1 MWPVSASS
9 SLLIRLCS
17 LEVSQVSFL
26 ACAFVGAGVGSLAEH
41 ERNKHHS
48 GTGSGSGGNYGS
60 GVGSGTGGQYGA
72 QGTDS
77 FNNPQAPVS
86 QSGAAVYNADGQAV
100 GTGSTSLTP
109 GQSVSTTS
117 GRPSAYDSAANPGS
131 RADTGRTGGGGGVSS
146 HVPGTQSYRDTHGSG
161 NTGTGSDYNSGRGTA
176 SGTNMDYNS
185 GPGSATSGGSSRG
198 GGGGGGLASVIP
210 GTQAYRDKHVR
221 QGDDFEG
228 AGLSQGGGSNTGSG
242 GGSGTHDNNY
252 YEGRNTGS
260 GGVGSGSG
268 HHGHHHGHH
277 GHEHSGAG
285 AAAGQWKLLVLCSWC
300 MQSADAA
307 CECSVSASCKH
318 LVSVLT
324 ASTKQLMNLF
334 SSAKSSGFQ
343 DQSRAALGIVVCH
356 FVHARCYICSC
367 TDRCWLCTLVA
378 EAACV

>member
-1 MWPVSASS
+1 M
-9 SLLIRLCS
+9 
-17 LEVSQVSFL
+17 
-26 ACAFVGAGVGSLAEH
+26 GGLAEH

-48 GTGSGSGGNYGS
+48 GSGM
-60 GVGSGTGGQYGA
+60 GSGTGGQYAA

-131 RADTGRTGGGGGVSS
+131 RADTGRSSGGVSS
-146 HVPGTQSYRDTHGSG
+146 HVPGTQAHRDTHGSG
-161 NTGTGSDYNSGRGTA
+161 TGTGSGSDYNSGRGTA

-277 GHEHSGAG
+277 GHHGHEHAGAG
-285 AAAGQWKLLVLCSWC
+285 AAAGQ
-300 MQSADAA
+300 
-307 CECSVSASCKH
+307 
-318 LVSVLT
+318 
-324 ASTKQLMNLF
+324 
-334 SSAKSSGFQ
+334 
-343 DQSRAALGIVVCH
+343 
-356 FVHARCYICSC
+356 
-367 TDRCWLCTLVA
+367 
-378 EAACV
+378 

>member
-1 MWPVSASS
+1 M
-9 SLLIRLCS
+9 
-17 LEVSQVSFL
+17 
-26 ACAFVGAGVGSLAEH
+26 GGLAEH

-48 GTGSGSGGNYGS
+48 GS
-60 GVGSGTGGQYGA
+60 GVGSGTGSQYGA

-109 GQSVSTTS
+109 GQTVSTTS
-117 GRPSAYDSAANPGS
+117 GRPSAFDSAANPGS
-131 RADTGRTGGGGGVSS
+131 RAETGRSGGGGGGGVST
-146 HVPGTQSYRDTHGSG
+146 HVPGTQSFRDTHGSG
-161 NTGTGSDYNSGRGTA
+161 NTGSGTGTGSDYNAGRGTA

-198 GGGGGGLASVIP
+198 GGGGGLASVVP

-260 GGVGSGSG
+260 GVGSG

-277 GHEHSGAG
+277 GHEHAGAG
-285 AAAGQWKLLVLCSWC
+285 AAAGQWTFLILCIIFEL
-300 MQSADAA
+300 AVYDTTF
-307 CECSVSASCKH
+307 
-318 LVSVLT
+318 L
-324 ASTKQLMNLF
+324 
-334 SSAKSSGFQ
+334 
-343 DQSRAALGIVVCH
+343 
-356 FVHARCYICSC
+356 
-367 TDRCWLCTLVA
+367 
-378 EAACV
+378 